1 MEVAVVIPVYNGERW
16 IAESVESILSQEGAA
31 LEVVVVDDGSRDA
44 SVEIL
49 RGIPDERLRIVQM
62 GANVGLIG
70 ALNAGIR
77 ETTAPFI
84 ARHDQDDI
92 ALPGR
97 ISAPLRLLK
106 SSPEMAL
113 VGTCA
118 TLVHDDG
125 HVRRKKLSYPRSDV
139 DIRFQMLFGN
149 PFLHSATTFRREALA
164 LAGGYRVQPWGNFP
178 EDYDLWTRL
187 ARVGT
192 MANLEEPL
200 VMYRQHDRGLS
211 ATRQEEIRLGTLQV
225 AERYFR
231 QVGARHSSRSQYLN
245 LVNAL
250 QFGGGRDTLV
260 GLGAEK
266 LIFELAGLS
275 KASSPTEQ
283 DVSSMQLGR
292 ILARVSLA
300 RFRRLL

>member
-1 MEVAVVIPVYNGERW
+1 MDVAVVIPVYNGESW

-49 RGIPDERLRIVQM
+49 RKIRDERLRIVQM

-84 ARHDQDDI
+84 ARHDQDDV

-97 ISAPLRLLK
+97 IGAPLRLLK
-106 SSPEMAL
+106 SRPEMAL
-113 VGTCA
+113 VGSCA
-118 TLVHDDG
+118 ALVHDDG
-125 HVRRKKLSYPRSDV
+125 YVRRRKLSYPRSDV
-139 DIRFQMLFGN
+139 DIRFQMFFGN
-149 PFLHSATTFRREALA
+149 PFLHSATMFRREALE

-187 ARVGT
+187 SRVGT

-200 VMYRQHDRGLS
+200 VMYRQHAGGLS
-211 ATRQEEIRLGTLQV
+211 ATRQEEIRVGTVEV
-225 AERYFR
+225 ASRYFG
-231 QVGARHSSRSQYLN
+231 QVDAPRSSRSQYLD

-250 QFGGGRDTLV
+250 QFGGGRGTV
-260 GLGAEK
+260 FGPGAEK
-266 LIFELAGLS
+266 LIFELARLS
-275 KASSPTEQ
+275 KSSSPTGRG
-283 DVSSMQLGR
+283 VSSMQLAR
-292 ILARVSLA
+292 VLARVSRA